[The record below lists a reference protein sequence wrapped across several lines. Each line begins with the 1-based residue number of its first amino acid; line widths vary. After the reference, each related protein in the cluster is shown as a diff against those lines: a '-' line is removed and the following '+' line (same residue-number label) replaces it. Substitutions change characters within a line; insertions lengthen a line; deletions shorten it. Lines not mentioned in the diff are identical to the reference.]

1 MSPDSRVTSSRL
13 SKPACTAHPE
23 CSVSGAS
30 TRRNPASRSHS
41 KGSERLPSSMRVH
54 VVGAGPVGLLLTAL
68 LQPMEGFTVHLY
80 EKRRE
85 YTRTRM
91 VQLAPYLV
99 ADSVESYRAD
109 AIDGDSVGAI
119 FDPPELA
126 QGLAF
131 RQSIPADLSALVR
144 SWAAGFCP
152 LRSIERSISDLI
164 DARGL
169 NPVQRNAAVVTME
182 DATAMLRPGDIL
194 IDSTGSRSLLRDHL
208 VPGAGDVEEGANTL
222 KVRLEYALVI
232 TFLYGQPY
240 DCNESCKYYKN
251 IENARYKFIP
261 MVHRTHYDG
270 SVSHVTG
277 IVNIS
282 AEEYEAMPSRFDG
295 EWLRSNVPSVAES
308 MDRFI
313 DKIKQETHGEI
324 LGDLEILRIPLDL
337 YRARNAT
344 SRLWRNAGAPD
355 HPFACS
361 PVFLAGDAAIGSP
374 YFQSISLGFESA
386 MHLAGLIAQSDLPPD
401 DMLGRYELFTYKQ
414 WLRVYMRSKMIKHNK
429 DLFESLD
436 DPLALL
442 EKLHIY

>member
-1 MSPDSRVTSSRL
+1 
-13 SKPACTAHPE
+13 
-23 CSVSGAS
+23 
-30 TRRNPASRSHS
+30 
-41 KGSERLPSSMRVH
+41 VH

-68 LQPMEGFTVHLY
+68 LQSMKGFSVRLY

-109 AIDGDSVGAI
+109 SIDGDSVEAI
-119 FDPPELA
+119 FDPPELD

-131 RQSIPADLSALVR
+131 RQSIPSDLSALLKN
-144 SWAAGFCP
+144 WTLGFCP
-152 LRSIERSISDLI
+152 LNSIERSISDLI

-169 NPVQRNAAVVTME
+169 NGVERTAAVVTAE
-182 DATAMLRPGDIL
+182 DAMAMLQPGDVL

-208 VPGAGDVEEGANTL
+208 VPGSGEVDDGANTL
-222 KVRLEYALVI
+222 QVRLEYALVI

-240 DCNESCKYYKN
+240 DCNEYCKYYKN
-251 IENARYKFIP
+251 IENAHYKFIP

-282 AEEYEAMPSRFDG
+282 AEDYGAMPSRFDG
-295 EWLRSNVPSVAES
+295 EWLRDNFPGVAQS

-313 DKIKQETHGEI
+313 GKIKEETHGEI
-324 LGDLEILRIPLDL
+324 LGDLEIVRIPLDL

-344 SRLWRNAGAPD
+344 SRQWLTASPGD
-355 HPFACS
+355 HPFASS
-361 PVFLAGDAAIGSP
+361 PVFLAGDSAVGSP
-374 YFQSISLGFESA
+374 YFQSISLGFECA
-386 MHLAGLIAQSDLPPD
+386 MFLAGLIAQRDLPPGE
-401 DMLGRYELFTYKQ
+401 MLDRYELYIYKQ

-442 EKLHIY
+442 AKLHIY